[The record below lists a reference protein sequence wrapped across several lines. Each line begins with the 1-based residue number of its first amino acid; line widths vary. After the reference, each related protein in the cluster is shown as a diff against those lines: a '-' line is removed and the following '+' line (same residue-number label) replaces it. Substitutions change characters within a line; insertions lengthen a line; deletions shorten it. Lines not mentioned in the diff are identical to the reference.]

1 MRRREVIS
9 LLGSGV
15 AAAWP
20 LAARA
25 QQRGVPRIGYIS
37 SGSPGAN
44 VGNAGLRQGL
54 MDRGYVVGRNLMIE
68 ERYAG
73 GNLER
78 IPALIAE
85 LLALNIDVLV
95 TPGTPTTQAAQR
107 ATTTVPIVCM
117 SGNPVGSGLVASLSH
132 PGGNITGMSL
142 LSDEYSARWLELLTK
157 AAPNLHRVAVLW
169 NPDNVATIVEGD
181 HLKDSARVLGLE
193 LTVLSA
199 RPSEMEASLA
209 ALTPA
214 TADGFVVTDDTFLES
229 RLPRLI
235 ALAADRR
242 LPALYAFSNAVQQGG
257 LMSYSANFF
266 AMWRNLAGYVDRIL
280 KGDRPADLPIEQA
293 TEVALQINLKTA
305 KALGLTIPATL
316 LVTADELIE

>member
-1 MRRREVIS
+1 
-9 LLGSGV
+9 
-15 AAAWP
+15 
-20 LAARA
+20 
-25 QQRGVPRIGYIS
+25 
-37 SGSPGAN
+37 

-85 LLALNIDVLV
+85 LLAMNIDVLV

-280 KGDRPADLPIEQA
+280 KGDRPANLPIEQA

-305 KALGLTIPATL
+305 KALGLTIPTTL